1 MTMNRVVLSFALA
14 AALITSC
21 GPSPE
26 QIQTAIAQ
34 TQAAAPPTATATVE
48 PTATPKPITGADL
61 EPLFLQ
67 PGDLPSEYSL
77 GQYLT
82 DPPEEWP
89 TPDAYRG
96 VGIDIDDADAIG
108 AFVDVGVFSDTI
120 DAQGFESIVDYG
132 GDPVDGLGDI
142 SRFMDERID
151 VLVAIK
157 GILVYDVKVA
167 WTRCHYAAL
176 VTFQSG
182 MRSGGAITY
191 ARRLDE
197 RLARVLCP

>member
-1 MTMNRVVLSFALA
+1 MMTNRVALGLVLVAVL
-14 AALITSC
+14 LTSC

-26 QIQTAIAQ
+26 QIQTAIAA
-34 TQAAAPPTATATVE
+34 TQAAIPTATVE

-77 GQYLT
+77 GQYLM
-82 DPPEEWP
+82 DPPEEWLK
-89 TPDAYRG
+89 PDIYRG
-96 VGIDIDDADAIG
+96 VGIDIADADAI
-108 AFVDVGVFSDTI
+108 AAYVNVGIYSDTI
-120 DAQGFESIVDYG
+120 DADGFEWIAYFH
-132 GDPVDGLGDI
+132 GDPVEGLGDF
-142 SRFMDERID
+142 SRYMDERID
-151 VLVAIK
+151 IVYVIK
-157 GILVYDVKVA
+157 GVLAYDVKVA

-197 RLARVLCP
+197 RLAKVLCP